1 MTHRNRLI
9 ARWLVGIAATVLA
22 GGVLAFLVSIASTVV
37 ENKGEQARQ
46 SGQTQAQIQA
56 LTSQVAELRQELAGV
71 PALTS
76 RVNKLE
82 AQTTH
87 QARAPTARSGARRAL
102 AAAVVASP
110 WGRATQAETM
120 AAAAAAA
127 SLSSRTHLRG
137 MP

>member
-9 ARWLVGIAATVLA
+9 ARWLVGIAATVIA
-22 GGVLAFLVSIASTVV
+22 GVILAFLVSIASTVV
-37 ENKGEQARQ
+37 ENKVEQARQ

-82 AQTTH
+82 AH
-87 QARAPTARSGARRAL
+87 QADLQHRVDRLEGGIR
-102 AAAVVASP
+102 
-110 WGRATQAETM
+110 
-120 AAAAAAA
+120 
-127 SLSSRTHLRG
+127 
-137 MP
+137 